1 MRCHS
6 SPVLI
11 AGYLLV
17 VLANC
22 SAYAGEHPAS
32 KERSPCTTSE
42 LAALSAEGQVRCV
55 LQGYIDATA
64 SADSPRARSLF
75 HDGAIMS
82 GDLGSG
88 ARTGSLESFFK
99 ALDGAA
105 SRPDEAGYSAHISS
119 INVMGET
126 ATGEVIEKNLF
137 GYDFIDRFHLIKL
150 NDRWQIVSKLF
161 FSRGPNEQGEKRGAK
176 P

>member
-6 SPVLI
+6 SPVLVASCLL
-11 AGYLLV
+11 AG
-17 VLANC
+17 LATQL
-22 SAYAGEHPAS
+22 AYAGEPAAS

-42 LAALSAEGQVRCV
+42 LAALSAEDQVRCV

-64 SADSPRARSLF
+64 SADSQRARSLF
-75 HDGAIMS
+75 HEGAIMS
-82 GDLGSG
+82 GDLGNG

-105 SRPDEAGYSAHISS
+105 SRPDEAGYSAQISS
-119 INVMGET
+119 INVMGQT

-137 GYDFIDRFHLIKL
+137 GYDFIDRFHLIRL

-161 FSRGPNEQGEKRGAK
+161 FSSGPAEQGGKAEAK